1 MERRGVPGVV
11 LTSSAFYPKALHDCR
26 TLGLPDARIAEFAHP
41 LGGLSDVQL
50 HERAAKLYD
59 SVLRQL
65 KKVPQ
70 QRAAE
75 VSTAS
80 ADRLVV
86 PADPAELQLWFFS
99 RHLSDG
105 LPILAPTPAAVA
117 KMVAGSR
124 RSAGDLVGIV
134 PPRLGMATVEQ
145 IAINAV
151 MAGCRPQYMPV
162 LITAVE
168 AMLEPRFNL
177 ASLQATTHP
186 VAPLLV
192 VHGPIARELG
202 MNAGAGVFGPG
213 SMANAAIGRAI
224 RLILWNIGG
233 GLPGSADRSTQ
244 GAPSKYGYCIAE
256 NIGASPWGSF
266 ITDRGLPEGTNAV
279 TVFGC
284 EPPHNVNDHEH
295 GDAEGILHIAADV
308 IRALG
313 NNTWFIGWHGQKEL
327 MLVLGPEH
335 AASIAASGWSRSQVR
350 EYLFGAV
357 ARRHDELASGGMYQ
371 MRDWP
376 PGLNKLADD
385 ALVPMVP
392 RAEDILVMVAGGAGK
407 HSAALLSFG
416 ATVSVTRQILA
427 VDCT

>member
-1 MERRGVPGVV
+1 M

-26 TLGLPDARIAEFAHP
+26 TLGLPDARIAEFTHP
-41 LGGLSDVQL
+41 LGGLSDEQL
-50 HERAAKLYD
+50 QERTAKLHD
-59 SVLRQL
+59 GVLRQL

-70 QRAAE
+70 PQAAE
-75 VSTAS
+75 VGIAS
-80 ADRLVV
+80 ADRLVA
-86 PADPAELQLWFFS
+86 PAEPAELQLWFFG
-99 RHLSDG
+99 RQLSDG

-117 KMVAGSR
+117 AMVAGSR
-124 RSAGDLVGIV
+124 RSAGDLVGII
-134 PPRLGMATVEQ
+134 PPRLGIATVEQ

-151 MAGCRPQYMPV
+151 MAGCRPEYMPV

-186 VAPLLV
+186 VAPLLI
-192 VHGPIARELG
+192 VHGPIASELG

-213 SMANAAIGRAI
+213 SMANAVMGRAI

-233 GLPGSADRSTQ
+233 GLPGSGDRSTQ
-244 GAPSKYGYCIAE
+244 GAPSKYSYCIAE
-256 NIGASPWGSF
+256 NIEASPWGSF
-266 ITDRGLPEGTNAV
+266 ITDRGLPEGANAV

-295 GDAEGILHIAADV
+295 GDAEGILHVAADV
-308 IRALG
+308 LRALG
-313 NNTWFIGWHGQKEL
+313 NNTWFIAWHGQKEL
-327 MLVLGPEH
+327 MLILGPEH
-335 AASIAASGWSRSQVR
+335 AASIADSGWSRRQVR
-350 EYLFGAV
+350 EYLFSTV
-357 ARRHDELASGGMYQ
+357 ARRRDELALGGMYH

-376 PGLNKLADD
+376 PALNMLAFD

-392 RAEDILVMVAGGAGK
+392 RAEDILVLVAGGAGK

-416 ATVSVTRQILA
+416 ATVSVTRQISAA
-427 VDCT
+427 VDGR

>member
-1 MERRGVPGVV
+1 LERRGVPGVV
-11 LTSSAFYPKALHDCR
+11 LASSAFYPKALHDCR
-26 TLGLPDARIAEFAHP
+26 TLGLPDARIAEFTHP
-41 LGGLSDVQL
+41 LGGLSDAQL
-50 HERAAKLYD
+50 HERAANLHD
-59 SVLRQL
+59 NVLRQL
-65 KKVPQ
+65 KKIPQ
-70 QRAAE
+70 QRAADARH
-75 VSTAS
+75 AS
-80 ADRLVV
+80 ADRLLA
-86 PADPAELQLWFFS
+86 PADPAELQLWFFE
-99 RHLSDG
+99 RQLSDG
-105 LPILAPTPAAVA
+105 FPIIAPTPAAVA
-117 KMVAGSR
+117 EMVTGSG
-124 RSAGDLVGIV
+124 RSAGDLVGII
-134 PPRLGMATVEQ
+134 PPRLGLATVEQ
-145 IAINAV
+145 IAISAV

-186 VAPLLV
+186 VAPLLI

-213 SMANAAIGRAI
+213 SMANAVIGRAI

-244 GAPSKYGYCIAE
+244 GAPSKYTYCIAE
-256 NIGASPWGSF
+256 NIEASPWGSF
-266 ITDRGLPEGTNAV
+266 ITDRGLPDGTNAV

-295 GDAEGILHIAADV
+295 GDAEGILHVAADV
-308 IRALG
+308 LRALG
-313 NNTWFIGWHGQKEL
+313 NNTWFIAWHGQKEL

-335 AASIAASGWSRSQVR
+335 AASVADSGWSRRRVR
-350 EYLFGAV
+350 EYLFSAV
-357 ARRHDELASGGMYQ
+357 ARRRDELALGGMYH

-376 PGLNKLADD
+376 SALNLLASD

-392 RAEDILVMVAGGAGK
+392 SVEDILVLVAGGAGK

-416 ATVSVTRQILA
+416 ATVSVTRQIPR
-427 VDCT
+427 

>member
-1 MERRGVPGVV
+1 LERRGVSTVV
-11 LTSSAFYPKALHDCR
+11 LASSAFYPKALHDCR
-26 TLGLPDARIAEFAHP
+26 TLGLPDARIAEFTHP
-41 LGGLSDVQL
+41 LGGLSDAQL
-50 HERAAKLYD
+50 RERVGKLYD

-65 KKVPQ
+65 NKVPP

-75 VSTAS
+75 VRIAS
-80 ADRLVV
+80 ADRLLA
-86 PADPAELQLWFFS
+86 PADPAELQLWFFE
-99 RHLSDG
+99 RQLSDG
-105 LPILAPTPAAVA
+105 FPVIAPTSAAVA
-117 KMVAGSR
+117 EMVAGSR
-124 RSAGDLVGIV
+124 RPGGEFIGSV
-134 PPRLGMATVEQ
+134 PPRLGIATVEQ

-151 MAGCRPQYMPV
+151 MAGCRPQHMPV

-186 VAPLLV
+186 VAPLLI
-192 VHGPIARELG
+192 VHGPIARALG
-202 MNAGAGVFGPG
+202 MNAGAGAFGPS
-213 SMANAAIGRAI
+213 SMANAVMGRAI

-233 GLPGSADRSTQ
+233 GWAGSADRSTQ
-244 GAPSKYGYCIAE
+244 GSPSKYSYCIAE
-256 NIGASPWGSF
+256 NIDASPWGSF

-295 GDAEGILHIAADV
+295 GDAEGILHVAADV
-308 IRALG
+308 LRALG
-313 NNTWFIGWHGQKEL
+313 NNTWFIAWHGQKEL

-335 AASIAASGWSRSQVR
+335 AASIADSGWSRRQVR

-357 ARRHDELASGGMYQ
+357 ARRREELALGGMYH

-376 PGLNKLADD
+376 AALNVLASD
-385 ALVPMVP
+385 ALVAMVP
-392 RAEDILVMVAGGAGK
+392 RAEDILVLVAGGAGK

-416 ATVSVTRQILA
+416 ATVSVTRQIPPA
-427 VDCT
+427 